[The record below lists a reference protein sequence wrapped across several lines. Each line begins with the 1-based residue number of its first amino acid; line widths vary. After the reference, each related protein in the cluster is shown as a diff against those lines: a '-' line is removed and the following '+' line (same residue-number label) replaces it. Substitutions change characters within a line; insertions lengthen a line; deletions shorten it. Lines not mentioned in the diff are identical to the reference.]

1 MATTEARL
9 AVLIDADNAQ
19 PSRAD
24 ALMAEI
30 ATLGT
35 ATVKRIYGDWTTDQ
49 LKGWKAAANK
59 HAIQPM
65 QQFAYTKG
73 KNATDSALIIDAMD
87 LLYSDRLDGF
97 VLVSSDS
104 DFTRLASR
112 LRESAKT
119 VYGVGERKTPE
130 AFVAACDRFIYTD
143 VLGLEATEAGTGDD
157 DAPTA
162 AVDSDSPERPAARVP
177 AKQLRGDAK
186 LVQLLRGAVASASDD
201 EGWANLGG
209 VGSTVAKR
217 SPDFDSRNWGYA
229 KLVDLVTAIG
239 LFEVRRGN
247 KAVEIRNAKTVP
259 AKKAAP
265 AKAAAKKV
273 APATKAA
280 APKKATPF

>member
-1 MATTEARL
+1 MTVTPDARL

-19 PSRAD
+19 PSRSD

-30 ATLGT
+30 ATFGM
-35 ATVKRIYGDWTTDQ
+35 ATVKRIYGDWTTSQ
-49 LKGWKAAANK
+49 LTGWKTAANK

-73 KNATDSALIIDAMD
+73 KNSTDSALIIDAMD

-112 LRESAKT
+112 LRESGKT

-130 AFVAACDRFIYTD
+130 AFRAACDRFIYTD
-143 VLGLEATEAGTGDD
+143 VLGVETAEVEEEPDHEVTAGSAAALATNK
-157 DAPTA
+157 PTPRQT
-162 AVDSDSPERPAARVP
+162 S
-177 AKQLRGDAK
+177 KQLKGDSA

-201 EGWANLGG
+201 DGWANLGA
-209 VGSTVAKR
+209 VGTTAAKQ

-229 KLVDLVTAIG
+229 KLIDLVTTIG
-239 LFEVRRGN
+239 LFEVSRPAKGSSGG
-247 KAVEIRNAKTVP
+247 AVEIRQ
-259 AKKAAP
+259 KK
-265 AKAAAKKV
+265 K
-273 APATKAA
+273 
-280 APKKATPF
+280 

>member
-1 MATTEARL
+1 MATTDARL

-19 PSRAD
+19 PSRSD
-24 ALMAEI
+24 ALMAEV
-30 ATLGT
+30 ATLGA

-49 LKGWKAAANK
+49 LKSWKSAANR

-112 LRESAKT
+112 LRESGMT

-130 AFVAACDRFIYTD
+130 AFVAACDRFIYSD
-143 VLGLEATEAGTGDD
+143 VLGVEAADDEQEPEAAPDNGGVER
-157 DAPTA
+157 PTA
-162 AVDSDSPERPAARVP
+162 KVP

-186 LVQLLRGAVASASDD
+186 LVQLLRAAVAATSDD
-201 EGWANLGG
+201 EGWANLGA

-217 SPDFDSRNWGYA
+217 SPEFDSRNWGYA
-229 KLVDLVTAIG
+229 KLVDLVSAIG
-239 LFEVRRGN
+239 LFEVRRPEAGRSGG
-247 KAVEIRNAKTVP
+247 AVDVRQ
-259 AKKAAP
+259 KKRA
-265 AKAAAKKV
+265 
-273 APATKAA
+273 
-280 APKKATPF
+280 

>member
-1 MATTEARL
+1 MASTDARL

-19 PSRAD
+19 PSRSD

-30 ATLGT
+30 ATLGS

-49 LKGWKAAANK
+49 LKGWKAAANR

-87 LLYSDRLDGF
+87 LLYTDRLDGF

-112 LRESAKT
+112 LRESGMT

-130 AFVAACDRFIYTD
+130 AFRSAVDRFIYVD
-143 VLGLEATEAGTGDD
+143 VLGVEAADEEESPAENGTRP
-157 DAPTA
+157 DAP
-162 AVDSDSPERPAARVP
+162 VARQSS
-177 AKQLRGDAK
+177 KQLRGDAG
-186 LVQLLRGAVASASDD
+186 LVKLLRDAVAAASDD
-201 EGWANLGG
+201 EGWANLGA
-209 VGSTVAKR
+209 VGSTVLKR

-229 KLVDLVTAIG
+229 KLVGLVEAIG
-239 LFEVRRGN
+239 LFEVRRSAKDGRGG
-247 KAVEIRNAKTVP
+247 AVEIRS
-259 AKKAAP
+259 
-265 AKAAAKKV
+265 
-273 APATKAA
+273 TKR
-280 APKKATPF
+280 

>member
-1 MATTEARL
+1 MTASPDARL

-19 PSRAD
+19 PSRSD

-30 ATLGT
+30 ATFGV
-35 ATVKRIYGDWTTDQ
+35 ATVKRIYGDWTTSQ
-49 LKGWKAAANK
+49 LTGWKSAANK

-73 KNATDSALIIDAMD
+73 KNSTDSALIIDAMD

-112 LRESAKT
+112 LRESGKT

-130 AFVAACDRFIYTD
+130 AFRAACDRFIYTD
-143 VLGLEATEAGTGDD
+143 VLGVESAEAEADAEADPTVPTEVVADGQSNRST
-157 DAPTA
+157 PRQ
-162 AVDSDSPERPAARVP
+162 SS
-177 AKQLRGDAK
+177 KQLRGDSA

-201 EGWANLGG
+201 DGWANLGA
-209 VGSTVAKR
+209 VGTTAAKQ

-229 KLVDLVTAIG
+229 KLIDLVTTIG
-239 LFEVRRGN
+239 LFEVRRPPKGSSGG
-247 KAVEIRNAKTVP
+247 AVEIRQL
-259 AKKAAP
+259 KKGS
-265 AKAAAKKV
+265 
-273 APATKAA
+273 
-280 APKKATPF
+280 

>member
-1 MATTEARL
+1 MPAPSDARL

-19 PSRAD
+19 ASRID
-24 ALMAEI
+24 ALMAEV

-35 ATVKRIYGDWTTDQ
+35 ATVRRIYGDFTTSQ
-49 LKGWKAAANK
+49 LGGWKAAANR

-112 LRESAKT
+112 LRESGKT

-130 AFVAACDRFIYTD
+130 AFRAACDRFIYTD
-143 VLGLEATEAGTGDD
+143 VMGVANADAEAEADPGAAPDTGDEPNR
-157 DAPTA
+157 PTPRQ
-162 AVDSDSPERPAARVP
+162 SS
-177 AKQLRGDAK
+177 KQLRGDSG
-186 LVQLLRGAVASASDD
+186 LVQMLRRAVASASDD
-201 EGWANLGG
+201 DGWANLGA
-209 VGSTVAKR
+209 VGSTAAKQ

-229 KLVDLVTAIG
+229 KLIDLVTAIG
-239 LFEVRRGN
+239 MFEVRRPSGGAGG
-247 KAVEIRNAKTVP
+247 AVEIRQKT
-259 AKKAAP
+259 KG
-265 AKAAAKKV
+265 
-273 APATKAA
+273 
-280 APKKATPF
+280 